1 MTWVFYS
8 CCLGSNDTAS
18 SMFESS
24 QSTFLLIGSLA
35 SLALFILVFK
45 PLFFPKKNFYPKP
58 MMTAFERRMFMRLKQ
73 AFPEYHILAQ
83 VAFSALITN
92 SHYKIRALF
101 NRKVTDFVI
110 LNADMQVIA
119 IIELD
124 DPSHIG
130 TKQEDAER
138 DAMFHEAGY
147 RVVRYTE
154 IPSIRQLQSD
164 LS

>member
-1 MTWVFYS
+1 MSVDFHVF
-8 CCLGSNDTAS
+8 T
-18 SMFESS
+18 SS
-24 QSTFLLIGSLA
+24 QSTFFVIGCLA
-35 SLALFILVFK
+35 SVALLFLLVQQ
-45 PLFFPKKNFYPKP
+45 LFFPKKKFYPKP

-73 AFPEYHILAQ
+73 AFPEHHVLAQ

-92 SHYKIRALF
+92 THYKIRALF

-110 LNADMQVIA
+110 LNAELQVIA
-119 IIELD
+119 IVELD

-130 TKQEDAER
+130 KEQEDAER

-154 IPSIRQLQSD
+154 IPSIRQLQQD
-164 LS
+164 LN

>member
-1 MTWVFYS
+1 MAVDFHVF
-8 CCLGSNDTAS
+8 T
-18 SMFESS
+18 SS
-24 QSTFLLIGSLA
+24 QSTFFVIGFLA
-35 SLALFILVFK
+35 SIALLFLPVQQ
-45 PLFFPKKNFYPKP
+45 LFFPKKNFYPKP

-110 LNADMQVIA
+110 LNADMHVIA

-124 DPSHIG
+124 DHSLFL
-130 TKQEDAER
+130 TK
-138 DAMFHEAGY
+138 
-147 RVVRYTE
+147 
-154 IPSIRQLQSD
+154 
-164 LS
+164 

>member
-8 CCLGSNDTAS
+8 CRLGSNDTAS

-35 SLALFILVFK
+35 SLALFILIFK
-45 PLFFPKKNFYPKP
+45 QLFFPKKNFYPKP

-73 AFPEYHILAQ
+73 AFPEHHILAQ

-92 SHYKIRALF
+92 NHYKIRALF

-110 LNADMQVIA
+110 LNADMHVIA

-124 DPSHIG
+124 DHSHIG
-130 TKQEDAER
+130 KEQEDAER

>member
-1 MTWVFYS
+1 
-8 CCLGSNDTAS
+8 
-18 SMFESS
+18 MFESS

-35 SLALFILVFK
+35 SLALFILIFK
-45 PLFFPKKNFYPKP
+45 QLFFPKKNFYPKP

-73 AFPEYHILAQ
+73 AFPEHHILAQ

-130 TKQEDAER
+130 KEQEDAER